1 MVLNTVGLWGCWM
14 EHFRLDKCVG
24 SYQGGHLLCLGK
36 ACENYYFYLE
46 KRRQCTGITKGCQRE
61 LSKFGAYCIVE
72 WTSRYFHFCYWKV
85 MNWKTMDQIRPNFV
99 ARQKIIT
106 LLKSFRCPVTYDSG
120 CLFTDS
126 QKKTLILRVEIE
138 QREQE
143 IEIVWTFF
151 FLL

>member
-1 MVLNTVGLWGCWM
+1 
-14 EHFRLDKCVG
+14 
-24 SYQGGHLLCLGK
+24 
-36 ACENYYFYLE
+36 
-46 KRRQCTGITKGCQRE
+46 
-61 LSKFGAYCIVE
+61 
-72 WTSRYFHFCYWKV
+72 
-85 MNWKTMDQIRPNFV
+85 MDQIRPNFV